1 MSSEATF
8 AANPANLAVS
18 REDTGTV
25 TDTADQLANL
35 EANVRDHARL
45 LFKVAYGVLRNSHD
59 AEDVV
64 QETFLRAHRSGF
76 REIRDTQSWLATIA
90 FRLALD
96 RKRKPEE
103 LDLAEFDPPAKN
115 PDAEHQAIHHQQVD
129 RLRTLIASLPDDL
142 RFPIVLSAIE
152 ELNSRQIG
160 DMLGIPE
167 SSVRGRIMRAR
178 QMLKDK
184 MAAYA
189 EPKAR
194 SPKNDKP

>member
-1 MSSEATF
+1 MSSEAAF
-8 AANPANLAVS
+8 AANPVNLAVS

-25 TDTADQLANL
+25 TDNADQLANL
-35 EANVRDHARL
+35 EATVRRHARL

-64 QETFLRAHRSGF
+64 QETFLRIHSSGF
-76 REIRDTQSWLATIA
+76 GKVRDIPSWLATIA

-103 LDLAEFDPPAKN
+103 VELAEVDLPAKN
-115 PDAEHQAIHHQQVD
+115 PDAEHLAIHRQQVD

-142 RFPIVLSAIE
+142 RFPLVLSAIE
-152 ELNSRQIG
+152 ELNSRQIAE
-160 DMLGIPE
+160 MLGIPE

-184 MAAYA
+184 MTAYA
-189 EPKAR
+189 EPKR
-194 SPKNDKP
+194 